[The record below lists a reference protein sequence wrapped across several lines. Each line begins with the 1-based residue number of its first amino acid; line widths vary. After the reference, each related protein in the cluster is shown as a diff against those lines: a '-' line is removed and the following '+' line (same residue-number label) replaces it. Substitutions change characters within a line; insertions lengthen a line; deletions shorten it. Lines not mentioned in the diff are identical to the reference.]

1 MILRDALAYL
11 AAVAIAAIV
20 MVLGTWI
27 IEPTASGASGLIE
40 ISVMIAIVSVV
51 TFCSSLPLSL
61 VLIAVGEWRR
71 FGHTYFVLAIA
82 IAILLSFGAL
92 VLISPI
98 GSWLARQFVSVGVG
112 GFAGGI
118 AFAAMRKLLIDR
130 LYCSPTSPA
139 PSGS

>member
-51 TFCSSLPLSL
+51 TFCSSMPLSL

-118 AFAAMRKLLIDR
+118 AFAAMRKLLTDR
-130 LYCSPTSPA
+130 LECSATSPE